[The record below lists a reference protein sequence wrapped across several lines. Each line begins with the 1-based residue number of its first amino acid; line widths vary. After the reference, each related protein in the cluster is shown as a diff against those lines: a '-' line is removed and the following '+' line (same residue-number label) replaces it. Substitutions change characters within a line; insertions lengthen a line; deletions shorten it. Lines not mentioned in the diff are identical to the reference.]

1 VRHLGTESTPW
12 FGAGP
17 YQAEHTHRHQTA
29 VFRSGETC
37 PEAGSKRSLP
47 SNKSGALPPETGLP
61 LNNVS
66 GPGQAD
72 PSTQHKRDGVP
83 PRKESKAVDMGLVT
97 PELWKQ
103 RIGPGGN
110 HEGH

>member
-1 VRHLGTESTPW
+1 VVWGGTLP
-12 FGAGP
+12 AH
-17 YQAEHTHRHQTA
+17 AEHTHRHQTA